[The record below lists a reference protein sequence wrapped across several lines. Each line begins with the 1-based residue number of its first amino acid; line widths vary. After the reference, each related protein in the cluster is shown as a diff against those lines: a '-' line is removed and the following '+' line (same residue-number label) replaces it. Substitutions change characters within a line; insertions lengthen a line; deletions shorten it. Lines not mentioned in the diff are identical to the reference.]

1 MWKGNILI
9 VDDED
14 LVRWSLEKGLSK
26 EGYHVLLAETGEL
39 ALKRIEEEP
48 IDLVLLDIRL
58 PGISGMEVLQK
69 LREDNNDLLVIMMT
83 SYGDVEM
90 AVNAM
95 KWGAYDYVN
104 KPFNLE
110 DVRLSVR
117 KALETIR
124 LKKEVELLRNEQR
137 SKYGFDNII
146 GTSPIMQ
153 EVFDMVKKIA
163 RSDATTVLLQGE
175 SGTGK
180 DLLAKAIHYQSSRAE
195 KAFIAINCG
204 AVPDTLLESELL
216 GHERG
221 AFTDAKVKKAGLFEQ
236 ADGGTIFLDEIGE
249 MKMDMQVKLLRLIE
263 DKSFRRVGGV
273 KDFKVDVRIVAASN
287 KDLASM
293 VKDGA
298 FREDLYYRLK
308 VFPIYVPSLRE
319 RQEDISLLISYFIDV
334 FNKEFKKNVRG
345 VSPEALSLLN
355 NYAWPGNVRELK
367 NVIERA
373 IILGG
378 KEEITTDQLPKEIL
392 PEIQAEIVDGNGV
405 FQLPPQGV
413 DLEAVERELIQQALE
428 RTGGNQTHAAKL
440 LAISRDA
447 LRYRM
452 QKHGLL

>member
-1 MWKGNILI
+1 MWKGNVLI

-14 LVRWSLEKGLSK
+14 LVRWSLEKGLGK
-26 EGYHVLLAETGEL
+26 EGYHVLLADTGEL
-39 ALKRIEEEP
+39 ALKKLEEEP
-48 IDLVLLDIRL
+48 IDLILLDIRL
-58 PGISGMEVLQK
+58 PGISGMEVLQRI
-69 LREDNNDLLVIMMT
+69 RENNSDLLVIMMT

-146 GTSPIMQ
+146 GISPLIR
-153 EVFDMVKKIA
+153 EVFDMVKMIA

-180 DLLAKAIHYQSSRAE
+180 DLLAKAIHYQSARYE
-195 KAFIAINCG
+195 KPFIAINCG

-216 GHERG
+216 GHEKG
-221 AFTDAKVKKAGLFEQ
+221 AFTDAKAKKIGLFEQ
-236 ADGGTIFLDEIGE
+236 ADMGTIFLDEIGE

-273 KDFKVDVRIVAASN
+273 KDIKVDVRIVAATN
-287 KDLASM
+287 KDLAQM
-293 VKDGA
+293 VKEGA

-308 VFPIYVPSLRE
+308 VFPIYVPPLRE
-319 RQEDISLLISYFIDV
+319 RQDDITLLINYFIDV
-334 FNKEFKKNVRG
+334 FNKEFKKNIRG
-345 VSPEALSLLN
+345 ISPKALTFLQ
-355 NYAWPGNVRELK
+355 NYPWPGNVRELK

-378 KEEITTDQLPKEIL
+378 EDEITPTQLPKEIQQDTQSEIIASNGSFKL
-392 PEIQAEIVDGNGV
+392 PS
-405 FQLPPQGV
+405 LGV
-413 DLEAVERELIQQALE
+413 DLDLVEKELIQQALE

-440 LAISRDA
+440 LTISRDA